1 MAENKHIAGK
11 EKTAVAVAYNPGEV
25 APKILAVGKG
35 EVAERIIE
43 TAKENDVPFY
53 QDNKLAETLS
63 RLQIG
68 DTIPPELYEVVA
80 ERENSKNPAYCRQMT
95 DAVMV
100 TEGTGR
106 TRTAERGDGS
116 DERQGER
123 IPDEQAADG
132 NSV

>member
-63 RLQIG
+63 RLQTG

-80 ERENSKNPAYCRQMT
+80 EILVFVDDMDRMKGKLKES
-95 DAVMV
+95 
-100 TEGTGR
+100 GLL
-106 TRTAERGDGS
+106 
-116 DERQGER
+116 
-123 IPDEQAADG
+123 
-132 NSV
+132 

>member
-1 MAENKHIAGK
+1 MQIPWQHFALL
-11 EKTAVAVAYNPGEV
+11 VAVAYNPGEV

-80 ERENSKNPAYCRQMT
+80 EILVFVDDMDRMKGKLKES
-95 DAVMV
+95 
-100 TEGTGR
+100 GLL
-106 TRTAERGDGS
+106 
-116 DERQGER
+116 
-123 IPDEQAADG
+123 
-132 NSV
+132 

>member
-43 TAKENDVPFY
+43 TAKENDVAFY

-80 ERENSKNPAYCRQMT
+80 EILVFVDDMDRMKGKLKES
-95 DAVMV
+95 
-100 TEGTGR
+100 GLL
-106 TRTAERGDGS
+106 
-116 DERQGER
+116 
-123 IPDEQAADG
+123 
-132 NSV
+132 

>member
-80 ERENSKNPAYCRQMT
+80 EILVFVDDMDRMKGKLKESGLQI
-95 DAVMV
+95 
-100 TEGTGR
+100 GR
-106 TRTAERGDGS
+106 AH
-116 DERQGER
+116 
-123 IPDEQAADG
+123 
-132 NSV
+132 V